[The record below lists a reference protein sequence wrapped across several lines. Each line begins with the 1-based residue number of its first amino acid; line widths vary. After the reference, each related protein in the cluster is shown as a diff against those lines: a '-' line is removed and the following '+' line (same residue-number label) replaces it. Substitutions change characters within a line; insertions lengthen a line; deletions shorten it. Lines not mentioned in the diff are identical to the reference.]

1 MWCLRF
7 PHRECAQ
14 VPPIIDFK
22 LDEKGVL
29 AAKKEL
35 MGPRSETWP
44 ILREWQK
51 QGRTIQK
58 STRNRK
64 QNQWVV
70 QGGHGIQIKSNY
82 KPFINTENTM
92 KRSITLLG
100 VLILLLTLVVGSES
114 FSQTKKGS
122 KKKPSEEEMMKRWQE
137 TMTPGP
143 QHKMLEAS
151 VGTWDAEVKM
161 WMKGP
166 TGEPTVSKGVS
177 ENKMVLG
184 GRYLQQDFTSEMM
197 GQPFVGTGFT
207 GYDNFNKKYIG
218 FWIDNMST
226 AMSLQEGVLEKDGKT
241 MTMWG
246 KMDDP
251 STGEKGKKVKY
262 VARFVDSDTQVF
274 ETYDVSTYGD
284 KKPTMEITY
293 KRRK

>member
-1 MWCLRF
+1 
-7 PHRECAQ
+7 
-14 VPPIIDFK
+14 V
-22 LDEKGVL
+22 
-29 AAKKEL
+29 AKAKQDNSKILQEPQTEP
-35 MGPRSETWP
+35 MGCTRWAWDT
-44 ILREWQK
+44 
-51 QGRTIQK
+51 TIQ
-58 STRNRK
+58 T
-64 QNQWVV
+64 
-70 QGGHGIQIKSNY
+70 KSNY
-82 KPFINTENTM
+82 KSFINVENNM
-92 KRSITLLG
+92 KRSIAFFG
-100 VLILLLTLVVGSES
+100 VMILLLTLVVGSES

-226 AMSLQEGVLEKDGKT
+226 AMLLQEGVLEKDGKT

-262 VARFVDSDTQVF
+262 VARFIDNDTQIF